1 MSYSGPVYRSHVV
14 EGNKVRIYFNHVENG
29 LKSKE
34 GDKLQGFAVA
44 GLDHKFHWADA
55 TIDGNSVVVHCPEVA
70 FPVAVRYA
78 WADNPVCNLYN
89 SADLPAVPFRTD
101 DWPGVTSRM
110 EKIR

>member
-1 MSYSGPVYRSHVV
+1 MSINPKSVIRKSFLSFSNDRFG
-14 EGNKVRIYFNHVENG
+14 INHVENG

-89 SADLPAVPFRTD
+89 SADLPAVPFRTND
-101 DWPGVTSRM
+101 RPKRTPS
-110 EKIR
+110 